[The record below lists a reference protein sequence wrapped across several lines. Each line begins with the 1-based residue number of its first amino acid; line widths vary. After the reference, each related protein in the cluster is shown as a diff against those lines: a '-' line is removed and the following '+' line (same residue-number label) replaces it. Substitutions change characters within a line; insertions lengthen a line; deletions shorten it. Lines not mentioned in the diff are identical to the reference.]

1 MVVSE
6 AGNLTFGSLQAGSTR
21 WMAPEFTASAE
32 DIEEPNSP
40 LKPTKAVD
48 IYSFGCI
55 MLQVCWIMT
64 IPDSLV
70 FSSSAKTL
78 SGKVPC
84 PWITPQ
90 VQVICAITLGRK
102 PFREV
107 EINVDETYRLLS
119 SRCLSRTPEGC
130 PSIFQI
136 TTIVGSVK
144 SLTTSFHNIPTT
156 VQAQLTPVD
165 DDTWGYQRCAIIIL
179 HTGQINSFVC
189 TSAPRQR
196 HMAIPLAN
204 LIDEWSPVMWCGHR
218 EDGIP

>member
-1 MVVSE
+1 
-6 AGNLTFGSLQAGSTR
+6 
-21 WMAPEFTASAE
+21 MAPEFTASAE

-40 LKPTKAVD
+40 LKPTKAGD

-78 SGKVPC
+78 SGKVPYS
-84 PWITPQ
+84 WITPQ
-90 VQVICAITLGRK
+90 MQVICAIALGRE

-119 SRCLSRTPEGC
+119 SRCLSRTPEGR
-130 PSIFQI
+130 PSIVQI

-144 SLTTSFHNIPTT
+144 SLTKSFRNIPAM
-156 VQAQLTPVD
+156 VQAQLAAVD
-165 DDTWGYQRCAIIIL
+165 DDTRGRQRCAIIML
-179 HTGQINSFVC
+179 HTSRIDSFRLDI
-189 TSAPRQR
+189 SIFWRSENPWMS
-196 HMAIPLAN
+196 H
-204 LIDEWSPVMWCGHR
+204 
-218 EDGIP
+218 